1 MGEVYTRLQN
11 CLDSVRRKTDFK
23 PQLALVL
30 GSGLGDY
37 AKSMRIVD
45 TLDYCEIEDFPVST
59 VSGHAGRFLFGYV
72 GEVPVVCMQGRVHY
86 YEGYSMQEVVLPIRL
101 MRLMGA
107 KVLFLTNAAGGIKT
121 GMHAGDLMLITDQI
135 ASFVPSP
142 LIGKNLDELGPR
154 FPDMSEVYNKDLQE
168 IIRETAKEEQIPL
181 QEGVYLQFT
190 GPNYESP
197 AEVRLAGILGADAVG
212 MSTACEAIAANHMG
226 MKICGIS
233 CISNLACGISEAPLN
248 HEEVQKTADEK
259 APLFERL
266 VTKSIVKMC
275 KMTPDDTQLVSED
288 KNSVIEEKQS
298 LTEEVSETMK
308 RQQVKIYT
316 DGAARGNPDGP
327 GGYGTV
333 LEFVDTKGEL
343 HMKEFSC
350 GYKKTTNNRM
360 ELMAAIVGLEAL
372 NKPCDVE
379 LYSDSKYLVDA
390 FNQHWIDSWLKKGWK
405 RGKNEPVKNIDLWK
419 RLLKAKEQHQ
429 VTFIWVKGHD
439 GHAQNERCDE
449 LATTAADGDN
459 LLDDVVL
466 E

>member
-1 MGEVYTRLQN
+1 MNQTYEKLVKCYEYCRDKVN
-11 CLDSVRRKTDFK
+11 FIPKA
-23 PQLALVL
+23 ALVL
-30 GSGLGDY
+30 GSGLGNY
-37 AKSMRIVD
+37 ARNVKVVAEIPYS
-45 TLDYCEIEDFPVST
+45 EIEGFPVST
-59 VSGHAGRFLFGYV
+59 VAGHDGRFLFGYIE
-72 GEVPVVCMQGRVHY
+72 EVPVVLMKGRVHY
-86 YEGYSMQEVVLPIRL
+86 YEGYSMQDVVLPIRL
-101 MRLMGA
+101 MKMLGA
-107 KVLFLTNAAGGIKT
+107 EILFLTNASGGIKK
-121 GMHAGDLMLITDQI
+121 GFSAGDFMLITDQI

-233 CISNLACGISEAPLN
+233 EAPLN

-266 VTKSIVKMC
+266 VTKSIVKMY
-275 KMTPDDTQLVSED
+275 KMTPDDTQLVPED

-343 HMKEFSC
+343 HTKEFSC

-419 RLLKAKEQHQ
+419 RLLKAKEQHR